1 MGAKKKFEFPTAI
14 TVLFIVIIFAAV
26 LTWIVPAGQFAKL
39 TYNAET
45 TMFEVAYPDG
55 SVQEM
60 EATQESL
67 DELGVTGNLDKFL
80 DGSLYKPVAVP
91 GTYEEVE
98 PAPQGFFEVLM
109 APISGVYETIDIIL
123 FVFILG
129 GMIGVL
135 NYMGAFTAAIAS
147 LSKITKGKE
156 YILVILITIIIAAGG
171 TTFGLAEETI
181 ALYPILVP
189 VFLAAGYDVMVCIA
203 AIYMGSSIGTMFG
216 TVNPFSIGN
225 AANAAGIAV
234 ADGMGIRAFGLVAAT
249 LITIIYILN
258 YGKKVKADPTKS
270 ICFEDYDHHME
281 KFGTG
286 SEIPK
291 FTTAMKVSLSIFG
304 LTFAVLVWGLVT
316 SGWWFDY
323 MTMLFL
329 GSSILLAFTCGLGEK
344 EFMNQ
349 FIGGAAE
356 LMSVALVVG
365 VARGIG
371 ITLENG
377 LISDSILNYFSGLV
391 AGMSPVV
398 FILVM
403 LVIFIILGF
412 FISSSSGLAVLS
424 IPIMAPL
431 ADTVGIPREAIISAY
446 VFGQGLISFITP
458 SGLILATLAMVDVS
472 YDKWL
477 KFIMP
482 LMGIIAAFS
491 ALLLV
496 GQVALF

>member
-1 MGAKKKFEFPTAI
+1 MGKKKFEFPTAI

-26 LTWIVPAGQFAKL
+26 LTWIVPAGKFSTL
-39 TYNAET
+39 VYNADT
-45 TMFEVAYPDG
+45 NLFEVTNPAGEVTEY
-55 SVQEM
+55 
-60 EATQESL
+60 EATQASL

-91 GTYEEVE
+91 GTYELVE
-98 PAPQGFFEVLM
+98 AAPQGLLEVLL

-147 LSKITKGKE
+147 LSKITKGRE
-156 YILVILITIIIAAGG
+156 YILVILITVIIAAGG

-189 VFLAAGYDVMVCIA
+189 VFMAAGYDVMVCIA

-234 ADGMGIRAFGLVAAT
+234 ADGMAVRAIGLVIAT
-249 LITIIYILN
+249 TITIVYILQ

-270 ICFEDYDHHME
+270 ICYDDLPHLQE
-281 KFGTG
+281 KFGSQG
-286 SEIPK
+286 EIPK
-291 FTTAMKVSLSIFG
+291 FTTAMKVSLTVFG
-304 LTFAVLVWGLVT
+304 ATFAVLVWGLVT
-316 SGWWFDY
+316 AGWWFDY

-329 GSSILLAFTCGLGEK
+329 GSAIILAFTCGLGEK
-344 EFMNQ
+344 TFMDQ
-349 FIGGAAE
+349 FIGGAAD

-377 LISDSILNYFSGLV
+377 LISDSILNFFSGLV
-391 AGMSPVV
+391 SGMSPVV

-403 LVIFIILGF
+403 LVIFVILGF

-431 ADTVGIPREAIISAY
+431 ADTVGIPREAVISAY

-491 ALLLV
+491 AILLV
-496 GQVALF
+496 GQVMLF

>member
-1 MGAKKKFEFPTAI
+1 MGKKKFEFPTAI

-26 LTWIVPAGQFAKL
+26 LTWIVPAGKFSTL
-39 TYNAET
+39 VYNADT
-45 TMFEVAYPDG
+45 NMFEVTNPAGEVTEY
-55 SVQEM
+55 
-60 EATQESL
+60 EANQASL

-80 DGSLYKPVAVP
+80 DGTLYKPVAVP
-91 GTYEEVE
+91 GTYELVE
-98 PAPQGFFEVLM
+98 AQPQGLLEVLL

-135 NYMGAFTAAIAS
+135 NHMGAFTAAIAS

-234 ADGMGIRAFGLVAAT
+234 ADGMGIRAAGLVIAT
-249 LITIIYILN
+249 AITIIYILR

-270 ICFEDYDHHME
+270 ICYSDLEHHME
-281 KFGTG
+281 KFGTQG
-286 SEIPK
+286 EIPK
-291 FTTAMKVSLSIFG
+291 FTTAMKISLSVFG
-304 LTFAVLVWGLVT
+304 ATFAILVWGLVT
-316 SGWWFDY
+316 QGWWFDY

-329 GSSILLAFTCGLGEK
+329 GSAIILAFTCGLGEK
-344 EFMNQ
+344 VFMDK
-349 FIGGAAE
+349 FIGGAAD

-391 AGMSPVV
+391 AGMSPII

-431 ADTVGIPREAIISAY
+431 ADTVGIPREAVISAY

-491 ALLLV
+491 AILLV
-496 GQVALF
+496 GQVVIF

>member
-39 TYNAET
+39 TYNADT
-45 TMFEVAYPDG
+45 TKFEVAYPDG
-55 SVQEM
+55 SVTEM

-91 GTYEEVE
+91 GTYEEVD
-98 PAPQGFFEVLM
+98 PAPQGFLEVLM

-147 LSKITKGKE
+147 LSKVTKGKE
-156 YILVILITIIIAAGG
+156 YILVILITIIISAGG

-203 AIYMGSSIGTMFG
+203 AIYMGSCIGTMFG

-234 ADGMGIRAFGLVAAT
+234 ANGMGIRAFGLVVAT
-249 LITIIYILN
+249 LITIVYILN

-270 ICFEDYDHHME
+270 ICYEDYEHHMT

-286 SEIPK
+286 GEIPT
-291 FTTAMKVSLSIFG
+291 FTGAMKVSLAIFG
-304 LTFAVLVWGLVT
+304 LTFAVLVYGLVKHQ
-316 SGWWFDY
+316 WWFDY

-329 GSSILLAFTCGLGEK
+329 GSSILLAFTCKLGEK

-391 AGMSPVV
+391 AGMSPIV

-482 LMGIIAAFS
+482 LMGIITAFA

>member
-39 TYNAET
+39 TYNDGSNL
-45 TMFEVAYPDG
+45 FEVAYPDG
-55 SVQEM
+55 SVVEM
-60 EATQESL
+60 EPTQASL
-67 DELGVTGNLDKFL
+67 DALGVTGNLEKFL
-80 DGSLYKPVAVP
+80 DGSLSKPVAVP
-91 GTYEEVE
+91 GTYELVE
-98 PAPQGFFEVLM
+98 AQPQGFLEVLL

-135 NYMGAFTAAIAS
+135 NHMGAFTAAIAS

-181 ALYPILVP
+181 ALYPIMVP
-189 VFLAAGYDVMVCIA
+189 MFLAAGYDVMVCIA

-234 ADGMGIRAFGLVAAT
+234 ADGMGIRAVGLVIAT
-249 LITIIYILN
+249 TITIIYILR

-270 ICFEDYDHHME
+270 ICYDDLPHHLE
-281 KFGTG
+281 KFGSEG
-286 SEIPK
+286 EIPA
-291 FTTAMKVSLSIFG
+291 FTTAMKISLSIFG
-304 LTFAVLVWGLVT
+304 ATFAVLVWGLVT
-316 SGWWFDY
+316 AGWWFDY

-329 GSSILLAFTCGLGEK
+329 FSAILLAFTCGLGEK
-344 EFMNQ
+344 VFMDK

-377 LISDSILNYFSGLV
+377 LISDSLLNFFSGLV
-391 AGMSPVV
+391 SGMSPVI

-403 LVIFIILGF
+403 LGIFVILGF
-412 FISSSSGLAVLS
+412 FINSSSGLAVLS

-458 SGLILATLAMVDVS
+458 TGLVLASLAMVDVS

-482 LMGIIAAFS
+482 LMGIIAAFA

-496 GQVALF
+496 GQVVIF